1 MSLEIFSSVRSAFCF
16 VAVSVLSLQVITASF
31 QLSSCPLV
39 FSCLLLLRIP
49 HYLSVGCQ
57 SNSAV
62 VSQFHCL
69 CGFFSPYLQQPE
81 SSHLWGHFLGH
92 FADLYQFM
100 ASSTLPGSALCTT
113 QDSGVLADCVSDLIL
128 LLVFSGSSWLHL
140 YYFKFST
147 NLVPRLDLLRKTVT
161 EAEEA
166 GTAIRPRCRSSSH
179 GGERRKKA

>member
-1 MSLEIFSSVRSAFCF
+1 MSLELFSSVRSFCC
-16 VAVSVLSLQVITASF
+16 VAVSVLSLQVIMASF

-62 VSQFHCL
+62 VSQFQCL

-128 LLVFSGSSWLHL
+128 LLVFSDSSWLHL

-166 GTAIRPRCRSSSH
+166 GAAIRPRCRSSSH

>member
-57 SNSAV
+57 SHSAV
-62 VSQFHCL
+62 VSQFQCL
-69 CGFFSPYLQQPE
+69 CGLFSPYLQQPE

-92 FADLYQFM
+92 FADIF
-100 ASSTLPGSALCTT
+100 T
-113 QDSGVLADCVSDLIL
+113 
-128 LLVFSGSSWLHL
+128 SSWPPPLCQGL
-140 YYFKFST
+140 PYVPPRTVGCWLTVSQTSSYCLFSQAARGSNYT
-147 NLVPRLDLLRKTVT
+147 
-161 EAEEA
+161 
-166 GTAIRPRCRSSSH
+166 ISSSPQTWCQDWICW
-179 GGERRKKA
+179 EKQ